1 MRSMWKARSYSSEA
15 STCTSARVSLW
26 GKTRAGLA
34 AVGRLQW
41 KATKVLVATSAI
53 GMVGSWA
60 FVKGYY
66 HFGWD
71 DGKHPGLGSAVHAIE
86 GQKRGSKLMVSL
98 AGVYLATEANRL
110 YLEKWEGLDEEE
122 VDRKMK
128 ESHQK
133 NAEKLL
139 VTITELSGIYVKFGQ
154 EISMMRGILPDE
166 YCDTF
171 SVLQDQVPHVPF
183 EDIEKVFVRDFGAP
197 VEELFL
203 EFEKTPFAAASLA
216 QVHRAKLLDG
226 TDVAVKVQYP
236 TVGKHLAGDLSSN
249 RVASKVVAM
258 VNEDFK
264 YDDELN
270 KIMEAHLVSELDFV
284 HEAENARKCANN
296 FSDDDRLYVPTVFD
310 QLTSKNVMTM
320 EFIDGVKAN
329 DIQSMKKMG
338 ISRKEVGTIIFET
351 LSRQVFEHGFVHA
364 DPHPGNVFV
373 RTVSDESGKKRTQVV
388 LLDHGLYTEIDDAFR
403 RQYATLWKDLVTRD
417 MEGFN
422 KTGLAMGIKHPD
434 LFAKMLLMQ
443 SLDSLEI
450 DGEGGLVKDHMQE
463 APEGGKAGSAKSRK
477 NPFGDMDEDEMDK
490 WRDLMQNLPKQIHFL
505 LRALFIQRALN
516 QGLGAPVNRFS
527 VMASVAARNSLDSVL
542 SGEDKSYSASLR
554 RSWFQ
559 TKLVFV
565 DYASWMV
572 SIFAN
577 LYFSIMSG
585 R

>member
-1 MRSMWKARSYSSEA
+1 MWKPRSYASEA
-15 STCTSARVSLW
+15 SAPMPAKASWW
-26 GKTRAGLA
+26 GRTRSGLA
-34 AVGRLQW
+34 AVGRFQW
-41 KATKVLVATSAI
+41 KATKVMVAGSALAM
-53 GMVGSWA
+53 GGSWA
-60 FVKGYY
+60 LVKGYY
-66 HFGWD
+66 HFGLD
-71 DGKHPGLGSAVHAIE
+71 DGSHPGLSSVVHVIE
-86 GQKRGSKLMVSL
+86 GQNRGSKLMLSL
-98 AGVYLATEANRL
+98 AGIYLSSEASRL
-110 YLEKWEGLDEEE
+110 YLEKWEGLSEEE
-122 VDRKMK
+122 VDQRMK
-128 ESHQK
+128 LKHQK

-139 VTITELSGIYVKFGQ
+139 VTITELSGVYVKLGQ
-154 EISMMRGILPDE
+154 EVSMMRGILPDE

-183 EDIEKVFVRDFGAP
+183 EDIEKVFVRDVGAP

-236 TVGKHLAGDLSSN
+236 TVGKHLDGDLSSN

-258 VNEDFK
+258 LNDNFK
-264 YDDELN
+264 YDEELSKN
-270 KIMEAHLVSELDFV
+270 MEAHLVSELDFV
-284 HEAENARKCANN
+284 HEAKNARRCANN
-296 FSDDDRLYVPTVFD
+296 FADDGRLYVPEVFD

-329 DIQSMKKMG
+329 DIESMKRMG
-338 ISRKEVGTIIFET
+338 ISTKEVGTIIFDT

-373 RTVSDESGKKRTQVV
+373 RAIKDEKGMKKTQVV
-388 LLDHGLYTEIDDAFR
+388 LLDHGLYTEIDDTFR
-403 RQYATLWKDLVTRD
+403 KQYATLWKDLVTRD

-422 KTGLAMGIKHPD
+422 KTGLAMGIRHPD
-434 LFAKMLLMQ
+434 LFAKVLLMQ
-443 SLDSLEI
+443 SLDSLDI
-450 DGEGGLVKDHMQE
+450 GGEGGMVQDHMQE
-463 APEGGKAGSAKSRK
+463 PPEGGNVGGAKAKK
-477 NPFGDMDEDEMDK
+477 NGFGDMDEEEMEK

-527 VMASVAARNSLDSVL
+527 VMASVAAKNSLDAVL
-542 SGEDKSYSASLR
+542 SGEDKSYSAALR

-565 DYASWMV
+565 DYAAWTV

-577 LYFSIMSG
+577 LYMAVLG